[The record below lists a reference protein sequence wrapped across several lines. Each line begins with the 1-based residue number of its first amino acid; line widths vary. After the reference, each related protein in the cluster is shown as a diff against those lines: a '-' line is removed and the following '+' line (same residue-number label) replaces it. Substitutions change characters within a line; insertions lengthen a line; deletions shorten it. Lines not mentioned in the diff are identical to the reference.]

1 MSNAVTLKS
10 PFVNAL
16 TASTSST
23 NTRMLDANT
32 SKRAMMLNARTM
44 LRAMNTPGK
53 VVQRDASGVKYRVG
67 DLRAKPGRNMLNVN
81 ATDPEAQ

>member
-1 MSNAVTLKS
+1 
-10 PFVNAL
+10 
-16 TASTSST
+16 
-23 NTRMLDANT
+23 
-32 SKRAMMLNARTM
+32 MMLNARTM